1 MDARR
6 VSTCPGYHSDS
17 RGRERQSPLHRQPSH
32 HKVYNWWPVYQ
43 LEGCGTWKLH
53 LCSLPHRDQRSGQLR
68 LCQQRWKRCARSAR
82 CDSER
87 GRSQDKHSTLERT
100 DNVHRGNTRP
110 AGSECPPR
118 NGSTQWSVQ
127 LTSLTYNGVIL
138 HIQQSGADVLT
149 ANLGNIDP

>member
-1 MDARR
+1 MEKRWMLGASLLALAII
-6 VSTCPGYHSDS
+6 VTPVAASGSP
-17 RGRERQSPLHRQPSH
+17 PLHRQPSH

-110 AGSECPPR
+110 ASSERGIRMPTPQWFYAMVCPAHIPDV
-118 NGSTQWSVQ
+118 QWCHPTHPAVRR
-127 LTSLTYNGVIL
+127 
-138 HIQQSGADVLT
+138 
-149 ANLGNIDP
+149 